1 MALLRHE
8 KNPAQIANN
17 EDFGLRQV
25 LNVLTADL
33 LTLVGED
40 INAVDVQNFIQY
52 FEHTWMTRLRFWNV
66 YGLDKNRTNNHMEGW
81 HCHLVRTIQKNPNI
95 WKFITKIKWEQTAKE
110 LEQNQMNQEVVI
122 VPLTKKL
129 KNKER
134 KLARSKQRYN
144 ALQITPLEYV
154 TRVSNLMNY

>member
-1 MALLRHE
+1 
-8 KNPAQIANN
+8 
-17 EDFGLRQV
+17 
-25 LNVLTADL
+25 
-33 LTLVGED
+33 
-40 INAVDVQNFIQY
+40 
-52 FEHTWMTRLRFWNV
+52 
-66 YGLDKNRTNNHMEGW
+66 MEGW
-81 HCHLVRTIQKNPNI
+81 HYHLVRTIQNNPNI
-95 WKFITKIKWEQTAKE
+95 WKFITKIKSEQTAKE

-134 KLARSKQRYN
+134 KLARRKQRYN

>member
-1 MALLRHE
+1 
-8 KNPAQIANN
+8 
-17 EDFGLRQV
+17 
-25 LNVLTADL
+25 
-33 LTLVGED
+33 
-40 INAVDVQNFIQY
+40 
-52 FEHTWMTRLRFWNV
+52 
-66 YGLDKNRTNNHMEGW
+66 
-81 HCHLVRTIQKNPNI
+81 
-95 WKFITKIKWEQTAKE
+95 
-110 LEQNQMNQEVVI
+110 MNQEVVI